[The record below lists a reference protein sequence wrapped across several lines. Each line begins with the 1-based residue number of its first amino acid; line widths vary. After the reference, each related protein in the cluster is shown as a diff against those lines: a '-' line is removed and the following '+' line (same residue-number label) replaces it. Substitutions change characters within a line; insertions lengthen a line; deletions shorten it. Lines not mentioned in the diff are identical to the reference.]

1 MCALAM
7 ELTLE
12 RHPKVIQKS
21 LQLLISYWQWIAFAH
36 CISLLRRWSLLKYNE
51 THRQGA
57 FSLGRSVPLCTQ
69 SSVRWCTPYPCSWH
83 PACPTGSFL
92 DQMLHSNV
100 WRRLRQMLAALPCPC
115 CDWLHRAMFFS
126 VILIHRIAPEQPMMC
141 HDTSYYIMIFPNSSD
156 ARWRMA
162 AHQFFKFP
170 RWAWQQAAHVGTLW
184 GLLGGL
190 PKKEK
195 SWARWDMIMS
205 HLGAGLEYYV
215 MTNSYPKYV
224 IVKYCQWMINI
235 NYVIPGKSVSFTNK
249 PWLGVL
255 AVHFG

>member
-100 WRRLRQMLAALPCPC
+100 WRRLRQMLTALPCPF
-115 CDWLHRAMFFS
+115 CDWLHRSWAMFFYVFLSQSHSSNSTRAANDVPWYIILHHDISEQLRCTMTHGSSS
-126 VILIHRIAPEQPMMC
+126 V
-141 HDTSYYIMIFPNSSD
+141 F
-156 ARWRMA
+156 
-162 AHQFFKFP
+162 
-170 RWAWQQAAHVGTLW
+170 
-184 GLLGGL
+184 
-190 PKKEK
+190 
-195 SWARWDMIMS
+195 
-205 HLGAGLEYYV
+205 
-215 MTNSYPKYV
+215 
-224 IVKYCQWMINI
+224 
-235 NYVIPGKSVSFTNK
+235 
-249 PWLGVL
+249 
-255 AVHFG
+255 

>member
-1 MCALAM
+1 MLIASHCWDVEACWNTMKRIAKELFPWDVLCHFARNRVSDDVLRIPAPGTQLAQQAASWTRCFTATCEDVCGRCWQRCLAL
-7 ELTLE
+7 
-12 RHPKVIQKS
+12 
-21 LQLLISYWQWIAFAH
+21 FATD
-36 CISLLRRWSLLKYNE
+36 CI
-51 THRQGA
+51 GA
-57 FSLGRSVPLCTQ
+57 GPCFS
-69 SSVRWCTPYPCSWH
+69 
-83 PACPTGSFL
+83 
-92 DQMLHSNV
+92 
-100 WRRLRQMLAALPCPC
+100 
-115 CDWLHRAMFFS
+115 MFFS
-126 VILIHRIAPEQPMMC
+126 VNLTHRIAPGQPMMC

-162 AHQFFKFP
+162 AYRFFKFP